1 MYKETDIRNRNLIK
15 FQIKKTEN
23 ELNYLKDIEKF
34 YMKSGNKNMNNNERI
49 IDDEINRSIDGY
61 MEAKIDVVNKMIKEI
76 KDDRDNLKKQ
86 LGEGLKIL
94 APQQMLARL
103 TILLAQ
109 KQAGN
114 NSQKLKNEIRQLLYS
129 LYRSKKINKP
139 VYERLTNI
147 V

>member
-114 NSQKLKNEIRQLLYS
+114 ISQKLKNEIRQLLYS

>member
-34 YMKSGNKNMNNNERI
+34 YMKSGNKNMSNNERI